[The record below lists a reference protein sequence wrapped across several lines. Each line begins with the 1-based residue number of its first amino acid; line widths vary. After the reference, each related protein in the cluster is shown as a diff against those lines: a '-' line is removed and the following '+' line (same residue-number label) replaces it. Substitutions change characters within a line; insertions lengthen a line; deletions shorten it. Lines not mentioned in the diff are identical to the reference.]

1 MGGFYDKINIEEDFL
16 KGEAA
21 YSNAAGSGKMKKQL
35 SGIERI
41 ALLAVELNR
50 QALREKVE
58 NAARLCLLDTLGVG
72 IYGSA
77 QPEANLI
84 LDTAKRLGSGK
95 VLVWGSGDKLDAG
108 MATMVCGSLCHLR
121 ELDDVHYAILHTGCV
136 CVPAAMAA
144 AQLEKANLGQLLH
157 AVVSGVE
164 VMARISLGM
173 DYMNHREQ
181 GWHGTATCGAF
192 GGAAAVG
199 CLLGLN
205 EIQLA
210 DALGIAGSR
219 TGGTW
224 AFSVDGTMSKR
235 LHPGQAARDGLLAA
249 YLAQAGIT
257 GPHYVLEAED
267 GGFYRLF
274 AQEWNIERALA
285 PRNRTAI
292 EDVEYKWFA
301 SCKSVHS
308 PITAARQIHQSAP
321 SRGPGEVRR
330 VLVEVNYSALSMAGH
345 NYTEDS
351 VVSAQIS
358 IPYGIALGL
367 LGRTGQGADYTMETL
382 KDPMIQMLANKV
394 IVVESEEFNLL
405 RETEHLSGARVTVE
419 WTDGEYTSAT
429 VKNPKGSLANP
440 LTSNDIME
448 KFMSL
453 TQPLLGQDGSERLMK
468 LVMEGSPDTEIEQL
482 IQCLICRDL

>member
-1 MGGFYDKINIEEDFL
+1 M
-16 KGEAA
+16 
-21 YSNAAGSGKMKKQL
+21 
-35 SGIERI
+35 
-41 ALLAVELNR
+41 
-50 QALREKVE
+50 
-58 NAARLCLLDTLGVG
+58 
-72 IYGSA
+72 
-77 QPEANLI
+77 
-84 LDTAKRLGSGK
+84 
-95 VLVWGSGDKLDAG
+95 
-108 MATMVCGSLCHLR
+108 
-121 ELDDVHYAILHTGCV
+121 
-136 CVPAAMAA
+136 
-144 AQLEKANLGQLLH
+144 
-157 AVVSGVE
+157 
-164 VMARISLGM
+164 
-173 DYMNHREQ
+173 
-181 GWHGTATCGAF
+181 
-192 GGAAAVG
+192 
-199 CLLGLN
+199 
-205 EIQLA
+205 
-210 DALGIAGSR
+210 
-219 TGGTW
+219 
-224 AFSVDGTMSKR
+224 
-235 LHPGQAARDGLLAA
+235 
-249 YLAQAGIT
+249 
-257 GPHYVLEAED
+257 
-267 GGFYRLF
+267 
-274 AQEWNIERALA
+274 
-285 PRNRTAI
+285 
-292 EDVEYKWFA
+292 
-301 SCKSVHS
+301 
-308 PITAARQIHQSAP
+308 
-321 SRGPGEVRR
+321 RR